1 MLLRGWPPGSGEF
14 LKKYI
19 FIFFFSAEE
28 SSVYGSHTAGSLTK
42 KGRKNI
48 AKQMN
53 ETTGGDTSWSE
64 PNDFRRLHLKS

>member
-1 MLLRGWPPGSGEF
+1 MLLRGWPLGFGEL
-14 LKKYI
+14 LKKIYI
-19 FIFFFSAEE
+19 YIFFSAEE

-42 KGRKNI
+42 KGEKNI